1 VIRSIPEF
9 GMYVSI
15 LGFRK
20 VRVPDVETFLRTVR
34 GVASPAEVQIFD
46 ADRVAG
52 WRHLFFATV
61 NALRAFKSGRN
72 LSGGLAVEILICAS
86 GQGQIDRAIEMLGV
100 KESTSNLAVLIVGA
114 DESIV
119 KKAATEVSNA
129 MMGTVD
135 EKALEIRSEEKFRGL
150 ISLFGIAR
158 KELGTVVSKS
168 PEEALTLLI
177 IERGA
182 LLVASH

>member
-1 VIRSIPEF
+1 MIRPIPEF
-9 GMYVSI
+9 GVYASI

-20 VRVPDVETFLRTVR
+20 VRVSDVEAFLRTVR
-34 GVASPAEVQIFD
+34 GAASPAEVQIFD

-72 LSGGLAVEILICAS
+72 VSGGLAVEILIYAS

-119 KKAATEVSNA
+119 KKAATGVSDA
-129 MMGTVD
+129 VSGTVD
-135 EKALEIRSEEKFRGL
+135 EKVLEIGSEEKFQGL
-150 ISLFGIAR
+150 ASLFGIAR
-158 KELGTVVSKS
+158 EELGTVVSKS
-168 PEEALTLLI
+168 PEEALTLLV

-182 LLVASH
+182 LLVAAH